1 MPTSYAVF
9 IPAVQSDISTA
20 AATGPAINGLVV
32 HGSEQFEALMT
43 IDGFDIRNMNNS
55 GGSAFYYY
63 PNQGMTQE
71 VTVTTG
77 AGAPRRRWRA
87 SPRTSF
93 PRDGGNTFAGTSAA
107 RTTTAACKET
117 ISMTR

>member
-43 IDGFDIRNMNNS
+43 IDGS
-55 GGSAFYYY
+55 
-63 PNQGMTQE
+63 
-71 VTVTTG
+71 
-77 AGAPRRRWRA
+77 
-87 SPRTSF
+87 
-93 PRDGGNTFAGTSAA
+93 TSA
-107 RTTTAACKET
+107 T
-117 ISMTR
+117 